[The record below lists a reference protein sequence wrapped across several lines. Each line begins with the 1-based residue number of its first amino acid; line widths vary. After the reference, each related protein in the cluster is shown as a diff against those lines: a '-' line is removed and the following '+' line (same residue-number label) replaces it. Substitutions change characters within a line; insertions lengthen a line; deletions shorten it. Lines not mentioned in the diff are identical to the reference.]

1 MWSSRT
7 RHFYVATLLIVRKL
21 VDLTGSLQRYDSS
34 SQYSFVNDNKIIFVD
49 DIFVV
54 VSVFAI
60 CLFISHIIVH

>member
-34 SQYSFVNDNKIIFVD
+34 SQYSFVNDSKIIFVD